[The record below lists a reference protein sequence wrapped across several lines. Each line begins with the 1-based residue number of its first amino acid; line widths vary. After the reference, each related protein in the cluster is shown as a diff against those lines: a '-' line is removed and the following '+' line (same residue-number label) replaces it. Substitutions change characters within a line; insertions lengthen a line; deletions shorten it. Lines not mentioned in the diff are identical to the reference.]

1 MKTEKRNKKQ
11 DIKAVKESPSEDAKT
26 KVWNLIPNIM
36 QIIMVLLTCLSLV
49 GVFLTLHEM
58 QIERDAAYKPTILM
72 NAVDYQISWN
82 ANGEEEWVS
91 SLPNESNSSHEVNE
105 NGEITRTI
113 SLPVNIFPNNGL
125 ETFTVVNIGVGAAK
139 DIYFKWDKNNIAYL
153 CNYLAECD
161 PSKSDFCTFGESA
174 AFSFGGRVV
183 VTDVDRDVRL
193 MYMLPEAAETYS
205 LPLPTAY
212 SILIHEI
219 MKCSVLPEPL
229 HITLYAEY
237 SDVQGKRFRD
247 VFYVAVNRTFYT
259 NETDNSG
266 NASYQLAPTLLTG

>member
-1 MKTEKRNKKQ
+1 MKAKKRNKRQ
-11 DIKAVKESPSEDAKT
+11 NVKETFSSFKKAIDRISTSDKIQIFIAFISFIS
-26 KVWNLIPNIM
+26 LIG
-36 QIIMVLLTCLSLV
+36 VLLTLL
-49 GVFLTLHEM
+49 EM
-58 QIERDAAYKPTILM
+58 KIERDAAYKPTILM

-139 DIYFKWDKNNIAYL
+139 DIRFEWDENNIPYL

-229 HITLYAEY
+229 HINLYVEY
-237 SDVQGKRFRD
+237 SDVQGKSFRD
-247 VFYVAVNRTFYT
+247 IFYVAINRAFYMS
-259 NETDNSG
+259 ETSNSG
-266 NASYQLAPTLLTG
+266 NASYQLSPTLLTG